1 MKNLS
6 KILTWGSMV
15 YGAIAFILW
24 ILMVRADEGGEGT
37 YIDMMM
43 YMTYIVFAA
52 AVVITLVLSIMNVFT
67 NNGKMK
73 YMLKYIIGFAVVF
86 VLSYVLAN
94 SDMTQVGEINIT
106 ESASKWVGT
115 GLYAFYFLIAGA
127 LLTIVYSGVK
137 GIFSK

>member
-6 KILTWGSMV
+6 KILTMGSLV

-24 ILMVRADEGGEGT
+24 ILMVRADEGSEGT

-43 YMTYIVFAA
+43 YLTYLVL
-52 AVVITLVLSIMNVFT
+52 VVSVGITLVFSIKNIFSDK
-67 NNGKMK
+67 NKMK

-86 VLSYVLAN
+86 ILSYVFA
-94 SDMTQVGEINIT
+94 SSEMADVGDIKVT
-106 ESASKWVGT
+106 ESTSKWVGT
-115 GLYAFYFLIAGA
+115 GLYAFYILGVGTI
-127 LLTIVYSGVK
+127 LSIVYSGVK